1 MEYPKHNLITRV
13 VLRAQKEDV
22 SVATRDKHWCSTIFP
37 LQSCLQRV
45 LTIPGPADLVSVRV
59 LVEEEEEEVVGEPD
73 KEEDK
78 VEEEEEEVD
87 KEAGGGSCRGSH
99 Y

>member
-1 MEYPKHNLITRV
+1 M
-13 VLRAQKEDV
+13 
-22 SVATRDKHWCSTIFP
+22 ATRDKHWCSTIFP

-59 LVEEEEEEVVGEPD
+59 LVEEEEEEEVVGEAD

>member
-1 MEYPKHNLITRV
+1 M
-13 VLRAQKEDV
+13 RAQKEDV

-59 LVEEEEEEVVGEPD
+59 LVEEEEEEVVGD

-78 VEEEEEEVD
+78 VVEEEEEVD

>member
-59 LVEEEEEEVVGEPD
+59 LVEEEEVVEEAD